1 MKYNEHCF
9 KVQTK
14 LFFMTIKFLAPLFLF
29 TSQQLCCH
37 AVLDHRSF
45 KNRFCSVSVIFCKMA
60 THAALETR
68 NSGKER
74 YES

>member
-14 LFFMTIKFLAPLFLF
+14 LFFMTIKFFAPLYLF
-29 TSQQLCCH
+29 KPQQLCFH

-45 KNRFCSVSVIFCKMA
+45 KKIHFVQSVYNFVKWSLI
-60 THAALETR
+60 LP
-68 NSGKER
+68 
-74 YES
+74 